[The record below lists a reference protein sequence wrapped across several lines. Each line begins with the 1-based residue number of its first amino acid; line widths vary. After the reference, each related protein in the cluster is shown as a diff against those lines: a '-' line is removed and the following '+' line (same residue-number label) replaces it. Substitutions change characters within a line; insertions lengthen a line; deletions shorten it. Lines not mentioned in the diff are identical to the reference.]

1 MRPDPKKI
9 AARIRKTCR
18 AGLVYV
24 TILACHC
31 AQPLLP
37 SPAMPTPAACI
48 TRAERAI
55 QNRHRGAV
63 LWLTGLSGAGKSTV
77 AQALARRLFALDC
90 RSYVLD
96 GDQLRGGLC
105 ADLGFSDAA
114 RSENIRRAG
123 ELAALF
129 ADAGMI
135 VICAFISPFAHDRAR
150 ARALLPAGD
159 FLEIY
164 CQCPLAVCE
173 ERDVKGLYRRARAGQ
188 LPQFTGISSP
198 YEIPGAPELVL
209 DTGGGSVDAAVAA
222 LLVLLRERRVTHQA

>member
-1 MRPDPKKI
+1 MPST
-9 AARIRKTCR
+9 AA
-18 AGLVYV
+18 
-24 TILACHC
+24 
-31 AQPLLP
+31 
-37 SPAMPTPAACI
+37 SI
-48 TRAERAI
+48 TRAERTT

-77 AQALARRLFALDC
+77 AQALARRLFEMDC

-96 GDQLRGGLC
+96 GDQLRTGLC

-123 ELAALF
+123 HLAALF
-129 ADAGMI
+129 ADAGLI
-135 VICAFISPFAHDRAR
+135 VICAFISPFAEDRAR
-150 ARALLPAGD
+150 ASALVPAGD

-173 ERDVKGLYRRARAGQ
+173 ERDVKGLYRRARDGQ

-198 YEIPGAPELVL
+198 YEAPAAPDLVL
-209 DTGGGSVDAAVAA
+209 DTGSGSVEQAVAA